1 MSKEVMMRRVSMD
14 GTFCFQG
21 KRYVIERP
29 GFVRKWIV
37 VHYDNQSGVVRKVE
51 SGNAGESSV
60 HPLIFGRFQEDRE

>member
-1 MSKEVMMRRVSMD
+1 MGKEVMMRRVSMD

-37 VHYDNQSGVVRKVE
+37 VHYDNQADVVRKVE
-51 SGNAGESSV
+51 SEMIGESSV
-60 HPLIFGRFQEDRE
+60 HLLVFGGFQEDRE